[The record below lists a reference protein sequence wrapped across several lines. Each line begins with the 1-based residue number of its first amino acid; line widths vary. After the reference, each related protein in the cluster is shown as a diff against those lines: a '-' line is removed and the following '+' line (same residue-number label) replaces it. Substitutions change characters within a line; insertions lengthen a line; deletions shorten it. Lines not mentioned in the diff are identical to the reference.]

1 MYIFKTEP
9 SLAVLLLWPVFF
21 PFIPTLSEGQEYYFS
36 QTLEFITDD
45 MIGFMLVIA
54 QGLQVGEVRSCMW
67 SAPSAAQPLLCGS
80 AQSERSPLAK
90 RVISQSLFWVLWA

>member
-9 SLAVLLLWPVFF
+9 SLAVLLLWPGFF

-67 SAPSAAQPLLCGS
+67 SAPSAAQPSPCS
-80 AQSERSPLAK
+80 VAQHRVRGLHWQK
-90 RVISQSLFWVLWA
+90 GVIS